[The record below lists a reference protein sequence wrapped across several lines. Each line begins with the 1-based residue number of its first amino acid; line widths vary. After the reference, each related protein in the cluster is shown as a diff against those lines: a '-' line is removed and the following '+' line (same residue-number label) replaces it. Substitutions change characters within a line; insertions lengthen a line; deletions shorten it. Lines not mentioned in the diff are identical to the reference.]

1 MKWAIKLTN
10 GKEDRGLLVVRHGV
24 AAVYA
29 DKRNAEAEAKWLSGI
44 AKRNGSGTVYSPTP
58 WKPSDG
64 MEMEL
69 QDRWKDRSGGSKRTS
84 HEETSSVERNSKR
97 STPESSAEEPT
108 GNDLTGL
115 LVGTSDT
122 DGTG

>member
-1 MKWAIKLTN
+1 MKWAITLTN

-29 DKRNAEAEAKWLSGI
+29 DKRNAETEAKWLSGI